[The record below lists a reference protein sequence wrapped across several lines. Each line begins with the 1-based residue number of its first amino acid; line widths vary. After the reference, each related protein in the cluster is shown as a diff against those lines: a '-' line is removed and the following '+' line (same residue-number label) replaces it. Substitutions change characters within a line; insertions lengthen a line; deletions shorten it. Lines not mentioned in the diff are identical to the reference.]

1 MLSLSLQALSEQ
13 FPRSDWI
20 VAQAATAQYSLR
32 NFDDA
37 QELFED
43 LLERDPERVEVS
55 TAPCCGV
62 LCGPHRLC
70 NWKLAALLETFRPLR
85 WIALQHA
92 AWLPGGCAQHTWG
105 TARAFWLY
113 DP

>member
-1 MLSLSLQALSEQ
+1 MLFSCVQALSEQ

-43 LLERDPERVEVS
+43 LLERDPDRVEVS
-55 TAPCCGV
+55 TAFCCGV
-62 LCGPHRLC
+62 RCDL
-70 NWKLAALLETFRPLR
+70 TD
-85 WIALQHA
+85 
-92 AWLPGGCAQHTWG
+92 CAIGHWQ
-105 TARAFWLY
+105 RS
-113 DP
+113 

>member
-1 MLSLSLQALSEQ
+1 MLFSCVQALSEQ

-55 TAPCCGV
+55 TALCCGFQGG
-62 LCGPHRLC
+62 LHRLHS
-70 NWKLAALLETFRPLR
+70 WTFGSAP
-85 WIALQHA
+85 
-92 AWLPGGCAQHTWG
+92 
-105 TARAFWLY
+105 
-113 DP
+113 

>member
-1 MLSLSLQALSEQ
+1 MLCLCVQALSEQ

-55 TAPCCGV
+55 TAFCCGA
-62 LCGPHRLC
+62 LEGPHGLYY
-70 NWKLAALLETFRPLR
+70 WTLATRLETSRLLR
-85 WIALQHA
+85 
-92 AWLPGGCAQHTWG
+92 
-105 TARAFWLY
+105 
-113 DP
+113 